1 MKQRPKGI
9 LALCTALL
17 LVLLGGCQGE
27 GRAAFTQD
35 CVLSLQ
41 AGSTTAVVSGTRT
54 DGSQAAGETVS
65 LAQPP
70 LVEGETFWLPLEAVV
85 AALGG
90 TCQVEGDTAT
100 VRWLDQTVVYTIGA
114 PGAQRNGTDWLPED
128 LPAFQDPAQTL
139 PPEAVVPQVREGV
152 WYLPLALAQPLLY
165 GGTLWTQPTQDP
177 AAGLVILGRE
187 RAADLTLG
195 GFSLASRPQWEDL
208 PADLTRGMAETG
220 RQPSATGEPYD
231 GVCWTGDGVAC
242 WVLQPQPGGP
252 DWQEAGTLCGV
263 ELTTGDQATPRGL
276 KVGDTLALAQLLYG
290 PLVDLGHGIYQR
302 AEPFGS
308 AVHLCFQVQDQTI
321 TKIGLYN
328 NLWGMEG
335 YVPPSANR
343 ALPQRGRAL
352 CCSLGWPRGMIPPL
366 TNRPCRPRQRGFG
379 PPPSPRRT
387 RSPLARPRWTGRSGG
402 RRRGRSTPGRRWHS
416 PPR

>member
-1 MKQRPKGI
+1 MKQRLKGI

-165 GGTLWTQPTQDP
+165 G
-177 AAGLVILGRE
+177 A
-187 RAADLTLG
+187 
-195 GFSLASRPQWEDL
+195 
-208 PADLTRGMAETG
+208 
-220 RQPSATGEPYD
+220 PS
-231 GVCWTGDGVAC
+231 
-242 WVLQPQPGGP
+242 GP
-252 DWQEAGTLCGV
+252 
-263 ELTTGDQATPRGL
+263 
-276 KVGDTLALAQLLYG
+276 
-290 PLVDLGHGIYQR
+290 
-302 AEPFGS
+302 
-308 AVHLCFQVQDQTI
+308 
-321 TKIGLYN
+321 
-328 NLWGMEG
+328 
-335 YVPPSANR
+335 
-343 ALPQRGRAL
+343 
-352 CCSLGWPRGMIPPL
+352 
-366 TNRPCRPRQRGFG
+366 
-379 PPPSPRRT
+379 
-387 RSPLARPRWTGRSGG
+387 
-402 RRRGRSTPGRRWHS
+402 S
-416 PPR
+416 PPRTRRLGW

>member
-187 RAADLTLG
+187 LEADLTLG

-242 WVLQPQPGGP
+242 WVVQPQPGGP
-252 DWQEAGTLCGV
+252 DWQEAGILCGV

-276 KVGDTLALAQLLYG
+276 KVGDTLDRAQLLYG

-308 AVHLCFQVQDQTI
+308 AFHLCFQVQDQTI

-335 YVPPSANR
+335 EVPP
-343 ALPQRGRAL
+343 LQTG
-352 CCSLGWPRGMIPPL
+352 
-366 TNRPCRPRQRGFG
+366 PCRSAAG
-379 PPPSPRRT
+379 PCAVP
-387 RSPLARPRWTGRSGG
+387 WGG
-402 RRRGRSTPGRRWHS
+402 QGV
-416 PPR
+416 